1 MHINAVQDLRRHL
14 GQLSNFIDEE
24 PDIQR
29 A

>member
-14 GQLSNFIDEE
+14 GQLSNFINEE
-24 PDIQR
+24 PDIER